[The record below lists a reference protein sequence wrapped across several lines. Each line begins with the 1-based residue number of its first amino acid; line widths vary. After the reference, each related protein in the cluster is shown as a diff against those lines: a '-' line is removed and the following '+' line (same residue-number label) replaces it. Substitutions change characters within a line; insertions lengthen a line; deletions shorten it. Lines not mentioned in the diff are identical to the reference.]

1 MIDTIHLSKT
11 RKIAI
16 YKPNTCPHCDK
27 GIDPVIVG
35 SIPFESF
42 QQPFIYV
49 CFKCPICE
57 QVFFAKYYI
66 STYEFTN
73 SYGENAIGYCELL
86 GGHGLNKEFSKEI
99 NELSPDFASFYN
111 DAYDAY
117 KAEQHGLQSIVGIGY
132 RLAFEHLI
140 KDYCIKT
147 HSDKKDDSL
156 KKNLSQCID
165 EFLDAD
171 IQKIAKRA
179 VWLGNDYAH
188 YESKHPDMNVD
199 DLKSIIDICVSKIES
214 KIKEANYIKNIE
226 KK

>member
-66 STYEFTN
+66 PTYGFTY
-73 SYGENAIGYCELL
+73 SYEENAIGYCELL

-99 NELSPDFASFYN
+99 NDISPDFVSLYN
-111 DAYDAY
+111 DAY
-117 KAEQHGLQSIVGIGY
+117 KAEQHGLQTIVGISY

-147 HSDKKDDSL
+147 HSDKRDDVL
-156 KKNLSQCID
+156 KKSLSQCIND
-165 EFLDAD
+165 YLDTD
-171 IQKIAKRA
+171 IKDITKRA
-179 VWLGNDYAH
+179 AWLGNDYAH

-199 DLKSIIDICVSKIES
+199 DLKSIIDICASKIEF
-214 KIKEANYIKNIE
+214 KIKEDNYIKNIE

>member
-1 MIDTIHLSKT
+1 MLIGTINFDKT
-11 RKIAI
+11 RKIKI
-16 YKPNTCPHCDK
+16 YKPNLCPHCDK
-27 GIDPVIVG
+27 GIEPIIVG
-35 SIPFESF
+35 WIPFESF
-42 QQPFIYV
+42 QQLFIYV

-66 STYEFTN
+66 STYEFTY
-73 SYGENAIGYCELL
+73 SCGENAIFYSELL
-86 GGHGLNKEFSKEI
+86 GGHGLNKEFSNEI
-99 NELSPDFASFYN
+99 NNLSPDFVSLYN
-111 DAYDAY
+111 DAY
-117 KAEQHGLQSIVGIGY
+117 KAEQHGLQTIVGISY
-132 RLAFEHLI
+132 RLAFEYLI

-147 HSDKKDDSL
+147 HSDKRAEIL
-156 KKNLSQCID
+156 KKNLSKCID

-171 IQKIAKRA
+171 IQKIIKSG

-199 DLKSIIDICVSKIES
+199 DLKSIIDISVSRIES